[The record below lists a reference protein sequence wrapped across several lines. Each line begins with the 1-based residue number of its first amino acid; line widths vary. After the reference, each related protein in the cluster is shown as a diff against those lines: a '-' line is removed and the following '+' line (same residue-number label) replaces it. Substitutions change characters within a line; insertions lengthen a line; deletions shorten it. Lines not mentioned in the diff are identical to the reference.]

1 MSDDQQGFGGYGGQ
15 GGQGSQP
22 GPQGFGQPGPQG
34 QPGQPGPQ
42 DFGGQPGYGQ
52 QAPGQQGYGQPG
64 PGQPGGYG
72 AQPGGYG
79 QPFPPGAGMPP
90 GQGMPPGPGMQPG
103 PGYGMPPAQPV
114 LDPTGLIGEAWRR
127 LTANFGT
134 WIVLGL
140 LYLAVLVVAFAL
152 YFGLAAGAVASM
164 GSGTSAG
171 TNGGFGLLFL
181 GLLAMVVVLVVG
193 MAVVSA
199 VQTLASLKE
208 ADGLKPTIGEVFPP
222 RKVGALF
229 LLSLLV
235 AFVSGI
241 LGITIVGPIVIGFFT
256 VFAMLFIVDRDLGVI
271 DSIKTSCRLVMVA
284 PGQLILLLILL
295 MIINVVGSMVVIG
308 SIVTVP
314 LTIIA
319 LAMAY
324 RQLSGPA
331 MPQAPGMPMQGG
343 W

>member
-140 LYLAVLVVAFAL
+140 LYLAVVVIAFAA
-152 YFGLAAGAVASM
+152 YFVLVLGAVASM
-164 GSGTSAG
+164 DTGSSSGANAG
-171 TNGGFGLLFL
+171 IGFLFL
-181 GLLAMVVVLVVG
+181 GLLAMLVVLVVG
-193 MAVVSA
+193 MAFVSA

-208 ADGLKPTIGEVFPP
+208 ADSLTPTIGEVFPP
-222 RKVGALF
+222 RRIGALL
-229 LLSLLV
+229 LLSILIGLV
-235 AFVSGI
+235 SAI
-241 LGITIVGPIVIGFFT
+241 LGITIVGPIVVAFFT
-256 VFAMLFIVDRDLGVI
+256 VFAALFIVDRNLGVI
-271 DSIKTSCRLVMVA
+271 DSIKASCRLVMVA
-284 PGQLILLLILL
+284 PGQLILLLLLL
-295 MIINVVGSMVVIG
+295 MVINVVGNMVVIG
-308 SIVTVP
+308 GIVTIP
-314 LTIIA
+314 LTMIAIA
-319 LAMAY
+319 LAY

-331 MPQAPGMPMQGG
+331 MPQGQGMPAQPG

>member
-52 QAPGQQGYGQPG
+52 QGY
-64 PGQPGGYG
+64 GQPGGYG

-90 GQGMPPGPGMQPG
+90 GQGMPPGAGMQPGMQPG

-208 ADGLKPTIGEVFPP
+208 ADSLTPTIGEVFPP
-222 RKVGALF
+222 RRIGALL
-229 LLSLLV
+229 LLSILIGLV
-235 AFVSGI
+235 SAI
-241 LGITIVGPIVIGFFT
+241 LGITIVGPIVVAFFT
-256 VFAMLFIVDRDLGVI
+256 VFAALFIVDRNLGVI
-271 DSIKTSCRLVMVA
+271 DSIKASCRLVMVA
-284 PGQLILLLILL
+284 PGQLILLLLLL
-295 MIINVVGSMVVIG
+295 MVINVVGNMVVIG
-308 SIVTVP
+308 GIVTIP
-314 LTIIA
+314 LTMIAIA
-319 LAMAY
+319 LAY

-331 MPQAPGMPMQGG
+331 MPQGQGMPAQPG